1 MQIRKLLYVSVYYLC
16 RLYNINNTM
25 NITSIYFIGYSHCCC
40 WHRELQHASASA
52 SASS

>member
-16 RLYNINNTM
+16 RLYNINNTT
-25 NITSIYFIGYSHCCC
+25 NITSIYFIDYSH
-40 WHRELQHASASA
+40 RGLQHEPVSA